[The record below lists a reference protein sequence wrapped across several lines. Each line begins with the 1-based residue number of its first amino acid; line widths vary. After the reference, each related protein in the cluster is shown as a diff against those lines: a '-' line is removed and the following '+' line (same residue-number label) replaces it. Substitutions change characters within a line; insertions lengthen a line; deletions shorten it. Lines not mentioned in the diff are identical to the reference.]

1 MANKKENAFIDP
13 EEVLK
18 MSKLQAPQGLEDS
31 ARRFT
36 AGISP
41 SRRRAMSQ
49 SFSSSFYVRL
59 EKMNGENKRREFR
72 SYHSKKL
79 LSPFSA
85 PLRRKPFGFSQ
96 VQKEP
101 SIPQHRNTPTPQ
113 YSNTP
118 ILLTPDQLSKVN
130 PTFTVTCQCSTLL
143 STIWPRTSATS
154 NQPMLRIVLPA
165 RSIAF
170 FTASSMPLGEEPTS
184 SIFL

>member
-1 MANKKENAFIDP
+1 
-13 EEVLK
+13 
-18 MSKLQAPQGLEDS
+18 MSKLQAPQGLEGS

-49 SFSSSFYVRL
+49 SFSTSFFVRL

-85 PLRRKPFGFSQ
+85 PLRRKPFGSLKF
-96 VQKEP
+96 KRN
-101 SIPQHRNTPTPQ
+101 PQYPNTAILQYRNTPL
-113 YSNTP
+113 
-118 ILLTPDQLSKVN
+118 LLTPDQLSKVN

-154 NQPMLRIVLPA
+154 NQPMLRIVLLA

>member
-1 MANKKENAFIDP
+1 
-13 EEVLK
+13 
-18 MSKLQAPQGLEDS
+18 MSKLQAPQGLEGS

-49 SFSSSFYVRL
+49 SCSSSFYVRL

-85 PLRRKPFGFSQ
+85 LSGGSHSDLSNSKGTLDTPTL
-96 VQKEP
+96 
-101 SIPQHRNTPTPQ
+101 QHSNTAILQYRNTPL
-113 YSNTP
+113 
-118 ILLTPDQLSKVN
+118 LLTPVQLSKVN